1 MSNLDLIKKLREE
14 SGAGI
19 LACQNAL
26 KESNN
31 DYDKAYDILRKQGA
45 SKAMSKL
52 DRATAEGLCCIVKN
66 EGGFS
71 IVKLNC
77 ETDFVAKNEK
87 FQNLAKKIA
96 DVALLNNITNVE
108 ALLQQTH
115 ESRSV
120 QDLITESIAS
130 IGENIVL
137 SEVKTHRLNQD
148 EVISYYV
155 HNKIE
160 GSDCLGA
167 IVSTIIATG
176 CSNNNEQA
184 MQLLKQINM
193 HITAMS
199 PIALSEDQVDSEV
212 ISREKAIYEEQVSKL
227 NKPANIAEKMIE
239 GKLHKFFEEKVLLKQ
254 MFVLDNK
261 NSVENVLANFNKDN
275 NSQLKIISFD
285 RVSIK

>member
-26 KESNN
+26 KEANN
-31 DYDKAYDILRKQGA
+31 DYNKAYDILRKQGA
-45 SKAMSKL
+45 SKAISKL
-52 DRATAEGLCCIVKN
+52 DRATAEGLCCIAEN
-66 EGGFS
+66 ENGFS

-87 FQNLAKKIA
+87 FQSLAAKIA
-96 DVALLNNITNVE
+96 NIALLNNITNVE
-108 ALLQQTH
+108 ELLQQH
-115 ESRSV
+115 YEGKSV
-120 QDLITESIAS
+120 KDLITESIAS

-137 SEVKTHRLNQD
+137 SEVRTHRLNKD
-148 EVISYYV
+148 EVVSYYV
-155 HNKIE
+155 HNKID
-160 GSDCLGA
+160 GSDKLGM
-167 IVSTIIATG
+167 IVSAIIATG
-176 CSNNNEQA
+176 CPKNSEPT

-199 PIALSEDQVDSEV
+199 PIALSADQVDTAV
-212 ISREKAIYEEQVSKL
+212 INREKAIYEEQVSKL

-261 NSVENVLANFNKDN
+261 NSVEDVLVNFNKN
-275 NSQLKIISFD
+275 NNTQLKIISFD

>member
-26 KESNN
+26 KEANN

-52 DRATAEGLCCIVKN
+52 DRAAAEGLCCIAEN

-87 FQNLAKKIA
+87 FQNLATKIA
-96 DVALLNNITNVE
+96 NIALSNNISNVE
-108 ALLQQTH
+108 KLLQQ
-115 ESRSV
+115 SDSGKSV
-120 QDLITESIAS
+120 KDLITENIAS

-137 SEVKTHRLNQD
+137 SEVKTHKLNKD
-148 EVISYYV
+148 EIVSYYV

-160 GSDCLGA
+160 GSDKLGM
-167 IVSTIIATG
+167 IVSAIIASG
-176 CSNNNEQA
+176 CNNDNEQA

-199 PIALSEDQVDSEV
+199 PIALSEGQVDAEV
-212 ISREKAIYEEQVSKL
+212 INREKAIYEEQVSKL

-239 GKLHKFFEEKVLLKQ
+239 GKVHKFFEEKVLLRQ

-261 NSVENVLANFNKDN
+261 NNVENVLANFNKSN
-275 NSQLKIISFD
+275 NTKLKIISFD